1 MQKILKDN
9 LNDLKSLCATL
20 KVKKFYAFGS
30 VISNNFMKNSDIDFL
45 NIKITNC
52 FVEELKEK

>member
-20 KVKKFYAFGS
+20 KVKKLYAFGS